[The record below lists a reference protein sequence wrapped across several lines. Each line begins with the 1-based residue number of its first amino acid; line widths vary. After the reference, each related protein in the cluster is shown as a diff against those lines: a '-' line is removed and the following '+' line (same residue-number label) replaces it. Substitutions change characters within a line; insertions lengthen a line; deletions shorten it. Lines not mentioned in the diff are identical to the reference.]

1 MIATSPRIESI
12 QVGRAEQHGDFRS
25 RDPMQGLWTSAIVK
39 SAIAG
44 PACVGPTGVEGDS
57 QADLEVHG
65 GPDKAVCAYAAL
77 HYPFWRVELGL
88 ADMPP
93 GAFGENFTL
102 ADLSEAD
109 VCIGDAWRAGES
121 LVLQVSQPRQPC
133 WKLARRW
140 QIKTLAAQVQQSG
153 KTGWYFRVLQAGP
166 VAAGGALTLLER
178 PNPQWTVAE
187 ANRVMYHDRHNLEAA
202 AALAAAPELSESWR
216 ASMEQRLRNGRW
228 GGGSGAQGR
237 S

>member
-1 MIATSPRIESI
+1 MFATSPRIESI

-25 RDPMQGLWTSAIVK
+25 RDPMQGLWTSAILK
-39 SAIAG
+39 SPIAG
-44 PACVGPTGVEGDS
+44 AAYVGPLGVEGDA

-65 GPDKAVCAYAAL
+65 GPDKAVCAYAAV

-88 ADMPP
+88 PDMPP

-102 ADLSEAD
+102 AGLSEAE
-109 VCIGDAWRAGES
+109 VCIGDAWRAGDS

-153 KTGWYFRVLQAGP
+153 KTGWYFRVLQPGP
-166 VAAGGALTLLER
+166 TESGAALTLLER

-187 ANRVMYHDRHNLEAA
+187 ANRVMYQDRHNLESA
-202 AALAAAPELSESWR
+202 AALAAVPGLSESWR
-216 ASMEQRLRNGRW
+216 ASMEQRVRNW
-228 GGGSGAQGR
+228 G
-237 S
+237 